1 MSTEREK
8 LAMPL
13 LYGAPPHGP
22 RRMAA
27 VDSDRPT
34 GPDDLPMERYRSVED
49 HALATEL
56 FPRAYTTIP
65 RAAPSMTSAD
75 ADPTDAGQ
83 VKGRPLVLRALAGR
97 LIRPRGTH

>member
-1 MSTEREK
+1 VSTEREK

-22 RRMAA
+22 RRMAT
-27 VDSDRPT
+27 VDSERPT
-34 GPDDLPMERYRSVED
+34 GPDDLPMERYRSAED
-49 HALATEL
+49 HVLATEL
-56 FPRAYTTIP
+56 FPRTYTTI
-65 RAAPSMTSAD
+65 RTAPAMASAD

-83 VKGRPLVLRALAGR
+83 LKGRPLVLRALAGR